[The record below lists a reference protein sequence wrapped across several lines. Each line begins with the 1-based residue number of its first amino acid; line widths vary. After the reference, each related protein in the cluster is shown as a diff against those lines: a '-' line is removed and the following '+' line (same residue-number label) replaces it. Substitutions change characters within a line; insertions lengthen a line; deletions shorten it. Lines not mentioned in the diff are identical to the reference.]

1 MTSPNPSNQPT
12 HEPCFTGSETE
23 MTLETTSHREVT
35 VNLESG
41 LHMVPCSRIAEH
53 VRDFAGTV
61 CIMVEDR
68 SVDAK
73 SIFDLLTLRAPLGTV
88 LTIEAVGPNS
98 DDLVQGLAAL
108 FERNFE
114 PE

>member
-1 MTSPNPSNQPT
+1 MTP
-12 HEPCFTGSETE
+12 
-23 MTLETTSHREVT
+23 ETTSHREVT
-35 VNLESG
+35 VHLENG

-53 VRDFAGTV
+53 VRGFAGSV
-61 CIMVEDR
+61 SIFVEDR

-88 LTIEAVGPNS
+88 LLIEAKGAGSAV
-98 DDLVQGLAAL
+98 LVDGLAAL

>member
-1 MTSPNPSNQPT
+1 MTS
-12 HEPCFTGSETE
+12 
-23 MTLETTSHREVT
+23 ETTSQREVT
-35 VNLESG
+35 VNLENG

-53 VRDFAGTV
+53 VRDFVGEV
-61 CIMVEDR
+61 SIHVEDR

-73 SIFDLLTLRAPLGTV
+73 SIFDLLTLRAPFGTV
-88 LTIEAVGPNS
+88 LMIEAVGKDS
-98 DDLVQGLAAL
+98 EDLVNGLATL

>member
-1 MTSPNPSNQPT
+1 MTSINPSNQPT
-12 HEPCFTGSETE
+12 HEPCPAGSEAD
-23 MTLETTSHREVT
+23 MTFETTSHREVT
-35 VNLESG
+35 VNLENG

-53 VRDFAGTV
+53 VREFEGSV

-73 SIFDLLTLRAPLGTV
+73 SIFDLLTLRAPMGTV
-88 LTIEAVGPNS
+88 LTIEAIGRNS
-98 DDLVQGLAAL
+98 ADLVDGLARL

-114 PE
+114 TD